1 MKTKNEKN
9 KNKHTFCCFFRA
21 FFLANWIQTLSMTF
35 RAFLG
40 KTTISYE
47 PATDA
52 STRNLLG
59 DTEDISDSEE
69 EQQQGEQTPDI
80 LGSILKVGATVP
92 ASTGVWI
99 RHVKK

>member
-1 MKTKNEKN
+1 MDPD
-9 KNKHTFCCFFRA
+9 
-21 FFLANWIQTLSMTF
+21 TLDDLPCI
-35 RAFLG
+35 LG
-40 KTTISYE
+40 KTTFSYE